1 MAFSN
6 FVPMMFK
13 TQSPNPSHT
22 SSGWNC
28 FPQHHSNRLVNGS
41 VPPLIHFIHL
51 ISSVSHRGFPHS
63 LRRRHCYTPSPP
75 DVMPLCSYF
84 KTTVRYDSNKTLYT
98 VQIKVGPSHYSMVI
112 WPGFPHAPFCERKQR
127 NICWKTCC
135 ENNPTWE
142 QHVYGCAWVRMRA
155 VVTMERHAA
164 WSGTHMLWAF
174 DALKISQTKE
184 NPHNRTV
191 AMASPTISDHCF
203 L

>member
-63 LRRRHCYTPSPP
+63 LRRRHCYTPSPI

-127 NICWKTCC
+127 NICWNSMCMGVRGCACARLWRWRDMQHGVGHTCC
-135 ENNPTWE
+135 ELSTLSRYHKQKKILITE
-142 QHVYGCAWVRMRA
+142 QLPW
-155 VVTMERHAA
+155 
-164 WSGTHMLWAF
+164 
-174 DALKISQTKE
+174 
-184 NPHNRTV
+184 PHPQSV
-191 AMASPTISDHCF
+191 IIVFYSS